1 MLKNRTVSHILY
13 AHEFD
18 MGGLAVRQPFPSK
31 EVRQID
37 PFILLHHASVTI
49 PEGTDLANAGVGPHP
64 HRGFS
69 PVTFIF
75 KGGVHHRDSRG
86 HDSTI
91 YEGGTQWMNSGSGIL
106 HSERPP
112 LDIFGLG
119 GTQEIIQMWVNTP
132 KAQKNDEPKYIPLS
146 KDATPK
152 YLSDDGL
159 VEAYVQAGNLFGVT
173 GPIPSTSPVNA
184 ATLYLKKG
192 AKISITLPA
201 SHNAFAFLLDGRLDV
216 EGYGEVL
223 AEYAIIFERD
233 GDAVTLTAVEST
245 RILLMSGE
253 PIGEPVAMYGPFVM
267 NTEGEV
273 RQAFI
278 DYQLGKFGEL
288 AE

>member
-1 MLKNRTVSHILY
+1 MNKNRSITHVLY

-31 EVRQID
+31 EIRQID
-37 PFILLHHASVTI
+37 PFILLHHANVTI
-49 PEGTDLANAGVGPHP
+49 AEGTDLSNAGVGPHP

-86 HDSTI
+86 HESSV
-91 YEGGTQWMNSGSGIL
+91 YAGGIQWMNSGSGIL

-112 LDIFGLG
+112 KDIFERG

-132 KAQKNDEPKYIPLS
+132 QAFKNDEPKYIPLT
-146 KDATPK
+146 KEATPK
-152 YLSDDGL
+152 WVSDDGL
-159 VEAYVQAGNLFGVT
+159 TEAYVQAGRLFGLS

-184 ATLYLKKG
+184 ATIYLQKG
-192 AKISITLPA
+192 AKLSIPIPA
-201 SHNAFAFLLDGRLDV
+201 SHNAFMFLLDGRLEF
-216 EGYGEVL
+216 EGYGEVA
-223 AEYAIIFERD
+223 AEYAVVFDRD
-233 GDAVTLTAVEST
+233 GEEITFEAIEPT
-245 RILLMSGE
+245 RVLLMSGE
-253 PIGEPVAMYGPFVM
+253 PIGEPLAMYGPFVM
-267 NTEGEV
+267 NTEGEL

-288 AE
+288 VD